1 MKNGFYLTL
10 IGKNEAIEEYRKV
23 FGENVI
29 LVQDNNQ
36 WFLTNE
42 EIRLSQSSVEAMQK
56 GSELLNIMH
65 GIMSVGIGAP
75 YDICINGFIENGENQ
90 KRGVAEIL
98 CEFTVVNP
106 LNDNRINEI
115 KEIQHVA
122 FNNED
127 VKRCLI
133 WFSHG
138 APNLYD
144 AYKIYEVIS
153 KNCEKREK
161 NINTADYITE
171 TDLKKLKC
179 NLNTPAWHED
189 ARHAIGKGQIPSKD
203 KYLTKAEIDAL
214 VKKLF
219 NNWIRDLIIE

>member
-90 KRGVAEIL
+90 KRGVA
-98 CEFTVVNP
+98 CV
-106 LNDNRINEI
+106 
-115 KEIQHVA
+115 
-122 FNNED
+122 
-127 VKRCLI
+127 C
-133 WFSHG
+133 
-138 APNLYD
+138 
-144 AYKIYEVIS
+144 
-153 KNCEKREK
+153 
-161 NINTADYITE
+161 
-171 TDLKKLKC
+171 
-179 NLNTPAWHED
+179 
-189 ARHAIGKGQIPSKD
+189 
-203 KYLTKAEIDAL
+203 
-214 VKKLF
+214 
-219 NNWIRDLIIE
+219 